1 MHNKYDEYYEGIT
14 QTFDIYDSFL
24 TKIEIAVKESVEASF
39 TGSLEIDNSNTE
51 RIYPKITYI
60 TEGVPEN
67 TVLVS
72 GKTEVKAIE
81 TISFSEYLILDFE
94 EQIYEAD
101 GENVIDKLEFSDN
114 ELFYLEEDDDREI
127 DLYGDGTIE
136 YYEYPS
142 VTRERFVQDFGVDLN
157 IVWNNSR
164 TKKIDENYNVSMG
177 RFDTTNFNILEHLQD
192 GKKFRIKYR
201 NVDLEDYEEHN
212 NYLLEV
218 TIGDWD
224 HRFSETGDVIM
235 SNISGEAE
243 NLI

>member
-51 RIYPKITYI
+51 RIYPKITYT